1 MPTDI
6 TSDSV
11 DPATT
16 RGITRPATT
25 RGITQFPQLAD
36 EQLDRLF
43 LHRPQTVDLH
53 SPIDHL
59 AIALGATLYV
69 PATRDDLTAVIRRR
83 AESGVT
89 SMVIDLEDAVAD
101 EDEATAVDRT
111 ITTLAEFADDDWD
124 RLLLFVRV
132 RTTAHIET
140 VIAGLTPGHCLA
152 GFVIPKFEAESGSAA
167 LDTIAAVSAD
177 WDRPLYVMPVLET
190 PRIVHRETRDAE
202 LTAIREVL
210 NRHRERVLAV
220 RIGATDICGLF
231 GIRRD
236 RDVTIYDVRVAAD
249 AVAGIVNMLGR
260 RDGTGFVI
268 TGPVWEY
275 FANHERMFA
284 PTLRHTPFREHD
296 AVYFRQQLV
305 SRDLDGLLREIALD
319 RANGITGK
327 TVIHPVHV
335 GAVHSLSTVT
345 DEEYSDALDI
355 LDRDG
360 GGAQASAYGNKMNEL
375 KPHRNWALGVM
386 NRAHVFGVTRRDISF
401 VDLLTEWAAD
411 Q

>member
-1 MPTDI
+1 M
-6 TSDSV
+6 
-11 DPATT
+11 
-16 RGITRPATT
+16 
-25 RGITQFPQLAD
+25 
-36 EQLDRLF
+36 
-43 LHRPQTVDLH
+43 HRPQPVTVH
-53 SPIDHL
+53 SPIDTL

-69 PATRDDLTAVIRRR
+69 PATRDDLTAVIARR
-83 AESGVT
+83 AASGVT

-101 EDEATAVDRT
+101 DDEALALERT
-111 ITTLAEFADDDWD
+111 IAALAEFARDGWD

-132 RTTAHIET
+132 RTVAHIDA
-140 VIAGLTPGHCLA
+140 VVSGLPDNHCLA
-152 GFVIPKFEAESGSAA
+152 GFVIPKFEAATGLDA
-167 LDTIAAVSAD
+167 LEAIAAASAD
-177 WDRPLYVMPVLET
+177 WDRPLYAMPVLET
-190 PRIVHRETRDAE
+190 PRIVHRETRDTE
-202 LTAIREVL
+202 LMAIRELL

-249 AVAGIVNMLGR
+249 AIAGIVNMLGR
-260 RDGTGFVI
+260 SDGSGFVI

-284 PTLRHTPFREHD
+284 PTLRHTPFRDHD
-296 AVYFRQQLV
+296 AVYFRQRLV

-327 TVIHPVHV
+327 TVIHPIHV
-335 GAVHSLSTVT
+335 GAVHSLSSVT

-355 LDRDG
+355 LGRDG

-375 KPHRNWALGVM
+375 KPHRNWAVGVM
-386 NRAHVFGVTRRDISF
+386 NRAHVFGVTRNDVSF
-401 VDLLTEWAAD
+401 VDLLTEWAAE
-411 Q
+411 

>member
-1 MPTDI
+1 M
-6 TSDSV
+6 SV
-11 DPATT
+11 PADTV
-16 RGITRPATT
+16 AT
-25 RGITQFPQLAD
+25 RGITQFPQLSDA
-36 EQLDRLF
+36 QLDRLF
-43 LHRPQTVDLH
+43 LHRPQPVTVH
-53 SPIDHL
+53 SPIDTL

-69 PATRDDLTAVIRRR
+69 PATRDDLTAVIARR
-83 AESGVT
+83 AASGVT

-101 EDEATAVDRT
+101 DDEALALERT
-111 ITTLAEFADDDWD
+111 IAALAEFARDGWD

-132 RTTAHIET
+132 RTVAHIDA
-140 VIAGLTPGHCLA
+140 VVSGLPDNHCLA
-152 GFVIPKFEAESGSAA
+152 GFVIPKFEAATGLDA
-167 LDTIAAVSAD
+167 LEAIAAASAD
-177 WDRPLYVMPVLET
+177 WDRPLYAMPVLET
-190 PRIVHRETRDAE
+190 PRIVHRETRDTE
-202 LTAIREVL
+202 LMAIRELL

-249 AVAGIVNMLGR
+249 AIAGIVNMLGR
-260 RDGTGFVI
+260 SDGSGFVI

-284 PTLRHTPFREHD
+284 PTLRHTPFRDHD
-296 AVYFRQQLV
+296 AVYFRQRLV

-327 TVIHPVHV
+327 TVIHPIHV
-335 GAVHSLSTVT
+335 GAVHSLSSVT

-355 LDRDG
+355 LGRDG

-375 KPHRNWALGVM
+375 KPHRNWAVGVM
-386 NRAHVFGVTRRDISF
+386 NRAHVFGVTRNDVSF
-401 VDLLTEWAAD
+401 VDLLTEWAAE
-411 Q
+411 